1 MSLTERGGVPVPEA
15 ASSPTS
21 LPDALDWRARSWMF
35 GPATGRWS
43 LPVIDVGLGVL
54 LLLFALAGIDL
65 LLRFGPY
72 AVYIANVVLCMFVA
86 VVQIGRRRWR
96 RTSFV
101 LTAVGLACYAM
112 LTLISPVSIGVSP
125 VILAAL
131 GTVHAMTRWEPS
143 AAWRRSC
150 WAVAAVGAFFYPL
163 TLTQLEQPVN
173 LVYVAA
179 VAVLCLAAIL
189 LVTLDALRQRP
200 RVEHTLDEAD
210 RTRAAA
216 VAQERLQIAREL
228 HDMVGHG
235 LTAVKV
241 QAATALAVDDPD
253 TVRDMLTNIHRTAD
267 SSLGEVRD
275 LVRVLRTPA
284 TAEVSADL
292 RGITDAI
299 DTASDAGLD
308 LRADV
313 PDAETLEAYNQS
325 WSVLSRLAVVRVVQ
339 EGLTNAMRH
348 GAGDATVSV
357 EVADECRITVTNT
370 VQPGAAPPSTPGN
383 GLAGLRERVA
393 LQGGTLDVRDTDE
406 HFILEARIPLRD
418 TRENEHD

>member
-1 MSLTERGGVPVPEA
+1 MQAYATAPAVV
-15 ASSPTS
+15 
-21 LPDALDWRARSWMF
+21 PDALDWRARSWML
-35 GPATGRWS
+35 GPANGRWS

-86 VVQIGRRRWR
+86 VVQVGRRRWR

-112 LTLISPVSIGVSP
+112 LTLISPVSIGLSP
-125 VILAAL
+125 VVLAAL

-150 WAVAAVGAFFYPL
+150 WAVAAVGAFFLPL

-179 VAVLCLAAIL
+179 VAVLCLAAVL
-189 LVTLDALRQRP
+189 LVTLDALRQRR

-241 QAATALAVDDPD
+241 QAATARAVNDPG
-253 TVRDMLTNIHRTAD
+253 TMRDMLASIERTAD

-284 TAEVSADL
+284 TAEVPADL

-299 DTASDAGLD
+299 AASRDAGLEI
-308 LRADV
+308 RADV
-313 PDAETLEAYNQS
+313 PDAEMLDAYNQS

-348 GAGDATVSV
+348 GAGDATVRVAV
-357 EVADECRITVTNT
+357 EDDCRIIIANKVR
-370 VQPGAAPPSTPGN
+370 PGAVPPSTPGN
-383 GLAGLRERVA
+383 GLAGLRERVD
-393 LQGGTLDVRDTDE
+393 LQGGDLVARETDE
-406 HFILEARIPLRD
+406 QFILEARIPLRHD
-418 TRENEHD
+418 RESDHD

>member
-1 MSLTERGGVPVPEA
+1 MQAYATAPAVV
-15 ASSPTS
+15 
-21 LPDALDWRARSWMF
+21 PDALDWRARSWML
-35 GPATGRWS
+35 GPANGRWS
-43 LPVIDVGLGVL
+43 LPVIDVGLGVI

-72 AVYIANVVLCMFVA
+72 AVYIVNVVVCAFVA
-86 VVQIGRRRWR
+86 VAQIGRRRWR

-101 LTAVGLACYAM
+101 LTAIGLACYAM
-112 LTLISPVSIGVSP
+112 LTLISQVSIGLSP

-143 AAWRRSC
+143 TAWRRSC
-150 WAVAAVGAFFYPL
+150 WAVAAVGALFLPL

-179 VAVLCLAAIL
+179 VAVLCLAAVL
-189 LVTLDALRQRP
+189 LVTLDALRQRR

-241 QAATALAVDDPD
+241 QAATARAVNDPG
-253 TVRDMLTNIHRTAD
+253 TMRDMLASIERTAD

-284 TAEVSADL
+284 TAEVPADL

-299 DTASDAGLD
+299 AASRDAGLEI
-308 LRADV
+308 RADV
-313 PDAETLEAYNQS
+313 PEVEMLDAYNQS

-348 GAGDATVSV
+348 GAGDATVRVAV
-357 EVADECRITVTNT
+357 EDDCRITIANKVR
-370 VQPGAAPPSTPGN
+370 PGAVPPSTPGN
-383 GLAGLRERVA
+383 GLAGLRERVD
-393 LQGGTLDVRDTDE
+393 LQGGDLVARETDE
-406 HFILEARIPLRD
+406 QFILEARIPLRHD
-418 TRENEHD
+418 REPDHD